1 MDQGYTDELY
11 TILDDMNSQIEDM
24 VNNYDDTGKTELVLR
39 VLAQKTKEFV
49 DSFQVELEKIEIMET
64 ELT

>member
-11 TILDDMNSQIEDM
+11 TMLDDMNSQIEDM
-24 VNNYDDTGKTELVLR
+24 VNNFDNAGKAELVLT

-49 DSFQVELEKIEIMET
+49 DSFQVELEKIEMMET